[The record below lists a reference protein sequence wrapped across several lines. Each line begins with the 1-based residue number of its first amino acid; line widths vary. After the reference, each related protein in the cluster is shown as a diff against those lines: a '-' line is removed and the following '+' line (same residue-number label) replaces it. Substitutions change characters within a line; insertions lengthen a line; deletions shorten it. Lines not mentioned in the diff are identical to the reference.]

1 MYYTQENIILH
12 SIHAIFDKGIFS
24 KCTDSHAKK
33 YKLYNKLLNKI
44 SSETELLMPDPSRKD
59 GPAPVPI
66 LHISISLIQNNS
78 LTYSSS
84 LSLSYKFISLSST
97 LESKKLTVEIKED
110 DDVDS
115 DVEI

>member
-1 MYYTQENIILH
+1 MHYTQENIILH
-12 SIHAIFDKGIFS
+12 SIHVIFNKGIFS
-24 KCTDSHAKK
+24 KYTDFHAKK

-84 LSLSYKFISLSST
+84 LSFSYKFISLSST